1 MRLAQ
6 FTLGNV
12 SLGRLLRGLR
22 DEIGAYLQAF
32 EKSWLCTELNK
43 VCNFNSWIK
52 LNRAR
57 NACPDSLEVLVD
69 LIDFIILT

>member
-52 LNRAR
+52 
-57 NACPDSLEVLVD
+57 
-69 LIDFIILT
+69 